1 MWDKT
6 DYDAP
11 EHRTLEYQ
19 LFRLACLSILIGLLL
34 SITMFAL
41 LPGIALLVLGG
52 VLGIAAAFIWYF
64 DNRHP
69 HPKTYSSA
77 DEDPTVDHAPY
88 WTTPETLDR
97 RSPEHH

>member
-19 LFRLACLSILIGLLL
+19 LFRLACLSILSGLLL
-34 SITMFAL
+34 AITLFAL
-41 LPGIALLVLGG
+41 LPGIALVFLGG
-52 VLGIAAAFIWYF
+52 IFGIAAAIIWYL

-69 HPKTYSSA
+69 HPKTYLNR

-88 WTTPETLDR
+88 WTKPEVLDR
-97 RSPEHH
+97 RSPEE